1 MVFLGKM
8 CFTGNESFQKCLAFT
23 LILSSLILDNN
34 KKVTNWI
41 SIGISSEKNK
51 LFDINLN

>member
-1 MVFLGKM
+1 MFFLGKM

-23 LILSSLILDNN
+23 LILSSLILDSN